1 MGEITDGLPG
11 LGHRA
16 KSWLKKNE
24 KSLRR
29 IRQNRSLTSVFQEA
43 HVETF
48 SRTDCLQCANCCKT
62 TGPLFTTKDI
72 DRLAS
77 HLKLSGPAFI
87 HQYLRKDE
95 DGDWVLQQ
103 VPCPFLED
111 NNECRIYDVRP
122 KACREYPHTDHPHQ
136 SRIFDLTLKNA
147 GICPA
152 VLDILQK
159 VTEKIE
165 SDQPRRKK

>member
-1 MGEITDGLPG
+1 M
-11 LGHRA
+11 
-16 KSWLKKNE
+16 
-24 KSLRR
+24 
-29 IRQNRSLTSVFQEA
+29 
-43 HVETF
+43 F
-48 SRTDCLQCANCCKT
+48 SKTDCLQCANCCKT

-72 DRLAS
+72 DRLAR
-77 HLKLSGPAFI
+77 HFNLSGQAFI
-87 HQYLRKDE
+87 RQYLRKDE

-122 KACREYPHTDHPHQ
+122 KACREYPHTDHPNQ

-165 SDQPRRKK
+165 SDELRRKK